1 MSYLEDIIMEEI
13 TSLDELR
20 LIDVIGFIRYLKS
33 EKPIKEE
40 LIAGWFE
47 NILQEIHEQR
57 DKLGLTEEVFEAIS
71 KKKPKRG

>member
-1 MSYLEDIIMEEI
+1 MSYLEDIVMKEI
-13 TSLDELR
+13 SSLDELR

-47 NILQEIHEQR
+47 NILHEIHEQR
-57 DKLGLTEEVFEAIS
+57 DKLGLTEELFDVIS
-71 KKKPKRG
+71 KKKPKSG